1 MQDFLR
7 FTEQWLGGLSGVL
20 TSFSG
25 IFFFVLVINAFWDR
39 RIRVSELIGL
49 GICSIALTFY
59 QLTTSLIQR
68 LFEVQ
73 QSSVVFALFFL
84 TLSGFI
90 YSTLREMKISVKAEA
105 SGEHLKSTVFSKN
118 TVGRSI
124 RGTKIGAPL
133 IIIFST
139 LAALG
144 IGISAPQVMIGDE
157 VTHYYMLTH
166 QAEDLSKPNFYAE
179 IPLANGEIEERRY
192 PHSFFWHYAGA
203 VIYSLSSG
211 SFLAIQM
218 YQALFFIQLLV
229 IGYLMAKERQGIE
242 SRSALLYVI
251 ALASLPLCLVFSV
264 AFYQDVPLTAQ
275 ILTAFYLL
283 CRGRWFVAAFFMA
296 FAIGIKVT
304 AVLFYPSFFLLLS
317 YWAIKKTGW
326 LRGSAATVCA
336 LLIVLCCTWSIGRAV
351 VTYGNSSFYPQEQ
364 LERLIERTQKAIASK
379 VPTLAEK
386 TGVSSINTDLSARPK
401 KVKPKGKKKH
411 PVIANHPGDLRIKVN
426 YLIYGGVVLWMLLFL
441 GFIGV
446 MYNRYQAKSK
456 SESQESSWWLILV
469 GGTYMVLVAFF
480 TKTAPDARFFLPGL
494 PFLLLPLVEKTVSL
508 PRPKAL
514 ISIIAAI
521 AILQSGYVLAKTYRL
536 RAITPAVQEGIDF
549 LYKNP
554 PSGRIFMYPE
564 GNYRFFPAQHEWYL
578 GYQLRDFWRGDND
591 ERIRLLQRYDVS
603 MVIVKKHLIAPVD
616 DKITNLGVYPI
627 TFVNE
632 ISSDRRFK
640 KIFSNSQLIMYK
652 ISH

>member
-1 MQDFLR
+1 MQDFIR

-20 TSFSG
+20 ISFSG
-25 IFFFVLVINAFWDR
+25 ILMFVLVINAFWDR

-49 GICSIALTFY
+49 GICSIALIFY
-59 QLTTSLIQR
+59 QLTTGLIQR
-68 LFEVQ
+68 FFEVQ

-84 TLSGFI
+84 TLSGFT
-90 YSTLREMKISVKAEA
+90 YSTLREMKISAKAEA
-105 SGEHLKSTVFSKN
+105 SGEHLKSTVFSKQ

-133 IIIFST
+133 IIILST
-139 LAALG
+139 LAVLG
-144 IGISAPQVMIGDE
+144 TGLSAPQVMIGDE

-179 IPLANGEIEERRY
+179 IPLASGEIEERCY
-192 PHSFFWHYAGA
+192 PHSFLWHYAGA
-203 VIYSLSSG
+203 VIYTLSSG

-242 SRSALLYVI
+242 SRSALLFVI

-275 ILTAFYLL
+275 ILTAFYFLR
-283 CRGRWFVAAFFMA
+283 RGRWFVAAFFMA
-296 FAIGIKVT
+296 FAIGLKVT
-304 AVLFYPSFFLLLS
+304 AVLFYPSFFLLLA

-351 VTYGNSSFYPQEQ
+351 VTYANGSFYPQEQ
-364 LERLIERTQKAIASK
+364 LENLIKKVQKAVASN

-401 KVKPKGKKKH
+401 NVKSEGEKKY

-426 YLIYGGVVLWMLLFL
+426 YLIYGGVVLWMLFFL
-441 GFIGV
+441 GVIGA
-446 MYNRYQAKSK
+446 MYHRYLAKSK
-456 SESQESSWWLILV
+456 SEFQESNWWLVFV
-469 GGTYMVLVAFF
+469 GGTYVVLVAFF
-480 TKTAPDARFFLPGL
+480 TRTAPDARFFLPGL
-494 PFLLLPLVEKTVSL
+494 PFLLLPLVEKTVFL

-514 ISIIAAI
+514 ISIFAAI

-578 GYQLRDFWRGDND
+578 GYQLRDFWRADND
-591 ERIRLLQRYDVS
+591 TRIKMLKRYNVGAI
-603 MVIVKKHLIAPVD
+603 VVKKHLISPVD
-616 DKITNLGVYPI
+616 DDITNLGVYPPW
-627 TFVNE
+627 FVKD
-632 ISSDRRFK
+632 IKQDSRFGK
-640 KIFSNSQLIMYK
+640 LFENRALIIFFIPN
-652 ISH
+652 